1 MRSNK
6 NRLSTSGPRF
16 PPASAIMMKL
26 DVSPRTAIAGWLF
39 LTWMNLFLVALP
51 ASAMTTKI
59 LLIGDSLS
67 AGYGLEGPG
76 WVELV
81 NQQFARGGHGIHI
94 VNDSISG
101 DTTAGGLARIADGIL
116 RTAPDWVLIELGG
129 NDGLRG
135 IRPRV
140 IEDHLRQM
148 VEIAAS
154 RGVRAMLLGIRI
166 PPNYGEAYTTRFE
179 RAYENVS
186 ADTGVPL
193 LPFFI
198 GELALDPE
206 YMQPDMIHPNDAAQ
220 SLIRDRVAPFLLS
233 ALGG

>member
-1 MRSNK
+1 
-6 NRLSTSGPRF
+6 
-16 PPASAIMMKL
+16 MMKP
-26 DVSPRTAIAGWLF
+26 DVSSRTAIAGWLF
-39 LTWMNLFLVALP
+39 LAWLSLFLVALP

-76 WVELV
+76 WVELA
-81 NQQFARGGHGIHI
+81 NRQFARQGHDIHI

-116 RTAPDWVLIELGG
+116 RTAPDWALIELGG

-135 IRPRV
+135 IDPRV
-140 IEDHLRQM
+140 IEDNLRQM
-148 VEIAAS
+148 VEVAVS
-154 RGVRAMLLGIRI
+154 RGVRVMLLGMRI
-166 PPNYGEAYTTRFE
+166 PPNYGADYTARFE
-179 RAYENVS
+179 RVYENVS

-206 YMQPDMIHPNDAAQ
+206 YMQPDRIHPNDAAQ
-220 SLIRDRVAPFLLS
+220 PLIRDRVTPFLLS